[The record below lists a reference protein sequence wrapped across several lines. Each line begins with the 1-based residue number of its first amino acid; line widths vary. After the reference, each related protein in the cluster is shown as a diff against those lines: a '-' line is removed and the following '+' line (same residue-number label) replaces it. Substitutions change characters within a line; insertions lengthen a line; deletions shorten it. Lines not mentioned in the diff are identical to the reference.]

1 MGYFIAIM
9 CGLAYRWVKI
19 DTDDSSRKAG
29 INVALL
35 FVAAQCACKAYGGFI
50 SFFVFTA
57 LSVMSFYKLPGVA
70 ERLKDG
76 PCDHKKKS
84 ELKKLE

>member
-57 LSVMSFYKLPGVA
+57 LRFTVDKYVVPIILH
-70 ERLKDG
+70 L
-76 PCDHKKKS
+76 
-84 ELKKLE
+84 L